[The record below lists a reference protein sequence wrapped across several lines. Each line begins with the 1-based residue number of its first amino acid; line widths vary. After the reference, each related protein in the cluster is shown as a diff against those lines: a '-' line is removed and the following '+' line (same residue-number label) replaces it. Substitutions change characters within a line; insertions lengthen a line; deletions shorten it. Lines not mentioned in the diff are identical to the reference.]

1 MTGTGI
7 PDTYQTPD
15 FDDGSLLILD
25 LSVAGQATLT
35 AYATGKTPAHLT
47 LTPVHP
53 AWADVCNGPVHAT
66 LIHEWC
72 NWAATSAPGERRDEA
87 LRRVTECVV
96 RGDTELHLDKLKLSS
111 LPTLPPLLT
120 KLAARKN
127 QLTELP
133 TLPLSLKELDIGNNR
148 LTRLPDQLP
157 SLTML
162 SVVSNR
168 LTSLPDL
175 PPSLTRLYAWA
186 NSLTRLPDLPPSL
199 TTLYA
204 SNNQLTALPV
214 LPPSLTRLD
223 AWSNSMTRL
232 PDLPPSLTTLDISRN
247 QLTSLPDL
255 PFSLTRLDAWS
266 NSMTALPDLPP
277 SLTTLDISG
286 NQLTRLPSLPASLQ
300 GQDVGFSRQRTVSS
314 TLASAIIPWYP
325 EERQGTVR
333 TAWTSRVAEENA
345 VAFTTFLTRLNENPC
360 ARLPEFRARV
370 AAWLDE
376 LLITPELCTFSFAI
390 AQEASTSCT
399 DRAAL
404 GWNNMQV
411 ARLLFHAVCNEQTTV
426 DAFITLAR
434 QIFRLRET
442 ERIAGEKVRLLTAAK
457 KNVDEIEV
465 YLAYQIQLKIP
476 LGLPDCLAPQML
488 FGRLAAVTPEDI
500 SIAAEDVRLAEEGEF
515 GNWLNNWAP
524 CQQFLLKRMSE
535 DEREALTEQ
544 RTAVYSEKLEELRLE
559 FSEAGSGTD
568 VDRVLGVR
576 ATEATNN
583 AIFGPLAELAF
594 FMPT

>member
-72 NWAATSAPGERRDEA
+72 NWAATSVPGERRDEA

-175 PPSLTRLYAWA
+175 PPL
-186 NSLTRLPDLPPSL
+186 L

-214 LPPSLTRLD
+214 LPPSLKQLSVWLNLLT
-223 AWSNSMTRL
+223 SV
-232 PDLPPSLTTLDISRN
+232 PDLPPSLKELDVCLN
-247 QLTSLPDL
+247 QLT
-255 PFSLTRLDAWS
+255 
-266 NSMTALPDLPP
+266 ALPTLPL
-277 SLTTLDISG
+277 S
-286 NQLTRLPSLPASLQ
+286 
-300 GQDVGFSRQRTVSS
+300 
-314 TLASAIIPWYP
+314 
-325 EERQGTVR
+325 
-333 TAWTSRVAEENA
+333 
-345 VAFTTFLTRLNENPC
+345 
-360 ARLPEFRARV
+360 
-370 AAWLDE
+370 
-376 LLITPELCTFSFAI
+376 
-390 AQEASTSCT
+390 
-399 DRAAL
+399 
-404 GWNNMQV
+404 
-411 ARLLFHAVCNEQTTV
+411 
-426 DAFITLAR
+426 
-434 QIFRLRET
+434 
-442 ERIAGEKVRLLTAAK
+442 
-457 KNVDEIEV
+457 
-465 YLAYQIQLKIP
+465 
-476 LGLPDCLAPQML
+476 
-488 FGRLAAVTPEDI
+488 
-500 SIAAEDVRLAEEGEF
+500 
-515 GNWLNNWAP
+515 
-524 CQQFLLKRMSE
+524 LKRLS
-535 DEREALTEQ
+535 
-544 RTAVYSEKLEELRLE
+544 
-559 FSEAGSGTD
+559 AGP
-568 VDRVLGVR
+568 
-576 ATEATNN
+576 A
-583 AIFGPLAELAF
+583 FLADKA
-594 FMPT
+594 

>member
-583 AIFGPLAELAF
+583 AIFGPLGELAF

>member
-1 MTGTGI
+1 
-7 PDTYQTPD
+7 
-15 FDDGSLLILD
+15 
-25 LSVAGQATLT
+25 
-35 AYATGKTPAHLT
+35 
-47 LTPVHP
+47 
-53 AWADVCNGPVHAT
+53 
-66 LIHEWC
+66 
-72 NWAATSAPGERRDEA
+72 
-87 LRRVTECVV
+87 
-96 RGDTELHLDKLKLSS
+96 
-111 LPTLPPLLT
+111 
-120 KLAARKN
+120 
-127 QLTELP
+127 
-133 TLPLSLKELDIGNNR
+133 
-148 LTRLPDQLP
+148 
-157 SLTML
+157 
-162 SVVSNR
+162 
-168 LTSLPDL
+168 
-175 PPSLTRLYAWA
+175 
-186 NSLTRLPDLPPSL
+186 
-199 TTLYA
+199 
-204 SNNQLTALPV
+204 
-214 LPPSLTRLD
+214 
-223 AWSNSMTRL
+223 
-232 PDLPPSLTTLDISRN
+232 
-247 QLTSLPDL
+247 
-255 PFSLTRLDAWS
+255 
-266 NSMTALPDLPP
+266 
-277 SLTTLDISG
+277 
-286 NQLTRLPSLPASLQ
+286 
-300 GQDVGFSRQRTVSS
+300 
-314 TLASAIIPWYP
+314 
-325 EERQGTVR
+325 
-333 TAWTSRVAEENA
+333 
-345 VAFTTFLTRLNENPC
+345 
-360 ARLPEFRARV
+360 
-370 AAWLDE
+370 AWLDE

-583 AIFGPLAELAF
+583 AIFGPLGELAF